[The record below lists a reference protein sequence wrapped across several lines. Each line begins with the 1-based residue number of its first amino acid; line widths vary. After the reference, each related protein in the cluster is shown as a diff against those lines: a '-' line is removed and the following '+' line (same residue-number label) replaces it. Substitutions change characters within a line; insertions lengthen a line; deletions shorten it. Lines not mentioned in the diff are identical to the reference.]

1 MAAEPHDAGAASGQR
16 ARRGVKK
23 NLLTLGGC
31 AVNISSAIV
40 YALPQCSDSVRDSL
54 RALPGLQIHHEG
66 DDGRFIVTVE
76 DGHGSS
82 VADTVMQLH
91 RLDGVL
97 SAAMVYQYSDDE
109 PRPEGAQP

>member
-1 MAAEPHDAGAASGQR
+1 MRSGR
-16 ARRGVKK
+16 H
-23 NLLTLGGC
+23 

-40 YALPQCSDSVRDSL
+40 YALPQRADSVRASL
-54 RALPGLQIHHEG
+54 RALPGLEIHHEG
-66 DDGRFIVTVE
+66 ADGRFIVTIE
-76 DGHGSS
+76 DGHSVP

-109 PRPEGAQP
+109 SQPKEAQP